1 MSEMAKRKTDDSV
14 DEQPAEIE
22 SSSITEVAK
31 ALDFDIADLEGV
43 GAVRKKRLEESGIST
58 PMDLVV
64 IGPTE
69 IAEVTGMD
77 KSQADKICRVAREYL
92 ERNDILRK
100 SFQKAS
106 DTLKYRERQINTN
119 RISTGCN
126 SLNEL
131 LGGGFEPQAVT
142 EFYGIYGCG
151 KTQICHTA
159 AVMAQLPRDQ
169 GGLNGE
175 VIWIDTEG
183 TFRPERIRDIVVER
197 GLVPLKPKSSKSDPN
212 EPLNEED
219 VLRFLDRITVANAT
233 SASHQE
239 LIVDEIR
246 SLMAVHQ
253 QDVKDGKVAET
264 DPRPV
269 LIIVDSLTTH
279 FRVEY
284 IGRGLLSPRQ
294 TSLNRHIHKLLKT
307 AEIYNVAVIITNQV
321 IANPEGFGN
330 PIKPVGGNV
339 LAHASTYRVYLRKG
353 SATKRI
359 AKMDDSPMH
368 EQKEVVFSV
377 EKSGVVDTDE

>member
-43 GAVRKKRLEESGIST
+43 GAVRKKRLEEAGIST

-219 VLRFLDRITVANAT
+219 VMKFLDRITVANAT

>member
-1 MSEMAKRKTDDSV
+1 MIELAKKKKDDQT
-14 DEQPAEIE
+14 ETNIE
-22 SSSITEVAK
+22 NDIVEVAK
-31 ALDFDIADLEGV
+31 ATVFDLAELEGV
-43 GAVRKKRLEESGIST
+43 GAIRKKRLEDAGISS

-69 IAEVTGMD
+69 ISEITGMD
-77 KSQADKICRVAREYL
+77 KDQAEKVCRTAREYL
-92 ERNDILRK
+92 EKNDILRK

-106 DTLKYRERQINTN
+106 DTLKYRENKINSN
-119 RISTGCN
+119 RIDTGCK

-159 AVMAQLPRDQ
+159 SVMAQLPKEQ

-183 TFRPERIRDIVVER
+183 TFRPERIRDIVIER
-197 GLVPLKPKSSKSDPN
+197 GLIPLKDKDKKSDPN
-212 EPLNEED
+212 EPVDEAD
-219 VLRFLDRITVANAT
+219 VMKFLDRITVANAT
-233 SASHQE
+233 NASHQE

-246 SLMAVHQ
+246 SLMEVHNK
-253 QDVKDGKVAET
+253 DTKDGKISDS

-284 IGRGLLSPRQ
+284 TGRGLLQPKQ
-294 TSLNRHIHKLLKT
+294 ASLNKHIHKLLKT

-353 SATKRI
+353 TGVKRI

-368 EQKEVVFSV
+368 EQKEVVFGV
-377 EKSGVVDTDE
+377 EKSGVVDLDD

>member
-1 MSEMAKRKTDDSV
+1 MAKRKTDDSV

-175 VIWIDTEG
+175 VIWIDTES

-219 VLRFLDRITVANAT
+219 VMKFLDRITVANAT

-253 QDVKDGKVAET
+253 QDIKDGKVAET

-284 IGRGLLSPRQ
+284 VGRGLLSPRQ

>member
-175 VIWIDTEG
+175 VIWIDTES

-219 VLRFLDRITVANAT
+219 VMKFLDRITVANAT

-253 QDVKDGKVAET
+253 QDVKDGKVAEL

-284 IGRGLLSPRQ
+284 VGRGLLSPRQ

>member
-14 DEQPAEIE
+14 DEQPTEIE
-22 SSSITEVAK
+22 SSTIAEVSK

-92 ERNDILRK
+92 EKNDILRK

-219 VLRFLDRITVANAT
+219 VMKFLDRITVANAT

>member
-92 ERNDILRK
+92 EKNDILRK

-253 QDVKDGKVAET
+253 QDIKDGKMAES